1 MKKTT
6 MSAIVNTT
14 IMATGIA
21 ITVLSN
27 SKNFHRRISAM
38 NKASAEISRQL
49 ANEKL
54 IREEE
59 NKLLRYYEKKFL
71 TGQYYAGKE
80 FDFTYGEF
88 FLLHQAAF
96 QVYRCEQQINVG
108 KYFTDDLKH
117 FRAHERF
124 IADGKL
130 FIFISNKE
138 DEMFYDD
145 GSDRFMSYTRICQ
158 SNKNLDGKMYVFDVE
173 EVKKENSE
181 IWNYGEYLVLSWK
194 SEKDNKQCRT
204 V

>member
-1 MKKTT
+1 

-38 NKASAEISRQL
+38 NKASAEVSRQL

-96 QVYRCEQQINVG
+96 QVYKCEHQINVG
-108 KYFTDDLKH
+108 KYFTNDLNH

-138 DEMFYDD
+138 DEMFYDG

-181 IWNYGEYLVLSWK
+181 IWNYGEGLVSSWQHK
-194 SEKDNKQCRT
+194 EDNKQCRT